1 MNPLH
6 DILSSIDPSKARIF
20 STTPPVQRLGTGSP
34 KPATGAQRPPQ
45 RPAQPANGTSET
57 SALKRKASNPGD
69 VGQTKVPRKDAPIPL
84 LPTNGARSGSAPA
97 GARSTSTTPTTSMP
111 YRGTAGL
118 GTSKPAN
125 PQVKKPLAAGTVQ
138 TASAKITPSTSRPTA
153 PRPAAAAPG
162 ASTAPVKKAGGY
174 LAMLQKAKEKD
185 ATKPAA
191 PPAKPEPT
199 KIMSKKERDAARL
212 AAKLG
217 GKGKKPLV
225 GPPGRVIDPKTSGA
239 ASAAQEKRKPAD
251 LGYQGTAR
259 PAPKKPADVGYKGT
273 ARPAAAAS
281 SAARPGTAAAAKKKP
296 KPVQDRYAGYADWSD
311 LDDMEDEEEED
322 YDSEGSSDMEAGM
335 WDVEEENA
343 KALKAA
349 KQEDAEALA
358 QENELKRIK
367 EERKR
372 KLAAMNKAAAGK
384 RKF

>member
-69 VGQTKVPRKDAPIPL
+69 IGQTKVPRKDAPTPL
-84 LPTNGARSGSAPA
+84 APTNSARSGSAPA

-118 GTSKPAN
+118 GASKPPN
-125 PQVKKPLAAGTVQ
+125 PLAKKPSAAGTGQ
-138 TASAKITPSTSRPTA
+138 TAAAKAPSSTARPTI
-153 PRPAAAAPG
+153 PRPAAAPPG
-162 ASTAPVKKAGGY
+162 AATAPVRKAGGY

-212 AAKLG
+212 AAKSG
-217 GKGKKPLV
+217 GKGKKPLA
-225 GPPGRVIDPKTSGA
+225 GPPGRGTDPKTGGA
-239 ASAAQEKRKPAD
+239 TSAVQEKRKPAD

-259 PAPKKPADVGYKGT
+259 PAVKKPADIGYKGT
-273 ARPAAAAS
+273 ARPAAGAS
-281 SAARPGTAAAAKKKP
+281 SAARPGATPAAKKKP

-311 LDDMEDEEEED
+311 LDDMEDEEED

-343 KALKAA
+343 KALKVA

-358 QENELKRIK
+358 HENELKRIK
-367 EERKR
+367 QERMR
-372 KLAAMNKAAAGK
+372 KLAAMNKAAAAK
-384 RKF
+384 RKY